1 MTIRTSSDA
10 DSAGTGPAWQPPRH
24 TTHDDPLLACLVDL
38 AHLHGN
44 PCTAQSLSSGLPL
57 VDNRLTPAL
66 LPRAAARARCSA
78 RIVRRPLEV
87 IAQGLLPAIL
97 LLEHGRA
104 CLLLEAHDDH
114 CLIQHP
120 ETGAASRIP
129 TAALQADYT
138 GLVCFVQPQFRFD
151 ARAPRTDGP
160 RKGHWFWSAI
170 FENRRL
176 YRDALVSALLI
187 NIFAIVM
194 PLFTMNVYDRVVP
207 NNAIATLWV
216 LVIGITLALAFNYA
230 LTTARAHVVDT
241 ASKRIDIRLSAQ
253 IMERILDLRMESRP
267 VSVGSFASNVR
278 SFETIRD
285 FIASA
290 SLTTLVDLPF
300 ILLFLAVLAWISP
313 WLVLPPAVAIVLA
326 LGVSAISQ
334 FRMKKLIV
342 ETFKAGSQRN
352 GVLVE
357 TIGGLETVKALNAQG
372 HAQRAW
378 EDTTRFLAHL
388 GTRIKLISS
397 ATVGFVQMLQQ
408 MVSVAVIIVG
418 VYLLQDGA
426 LSLGGII
433 ASSMLAG
440 RCLSPLGQVAGLMMQ
455 YENARASL
463 GSIDDYMNMPVEHPT
478 DKAYVARPDLQGDIE
493 FRNVSFSY
501 PESAQPSLRDI
512 SFKIQKGEKIGII
525 GRIGS
530 GKSTLEKLILGLYV
544 PSEGAVLIDGVDI
557 RQIDPIDLRRAI
569 GHAPQDPILFYG
581 SLKHNLTL
589 GAPFVND
596 ADMLAAAAIAGID
609 ELAARHPDGYDM
621 TIGERGDSISGGQRQ
636 SIAIAR
642 ALINNPS
649 IVLLDEPSSNMDNQ
663 TEAALKAR
671 LQEACRDKTLII
683 VTHRTAM
690 LSLIDRLIIVDEGRI
705 VADGP
710 KDYVIDALR
719 EGRITR
725 ATRAA

>member
-1 MTIRTSSDA
+1 MTTRTSSEA
-10 DSAGTGPAWQPPRH
+10 SQAGREASWHPPRH

-38 AHLHGN
+38 AQLHGN
-44 PCTAQSLSSGLPL
+44 PCTAQALSSGLPL

-78 RIVRRPLEV
+78 RVVRRPLES
-87 IAQGLLPAIL
+87 IGQGLLPAIL
-97 LLEHGRA
+97 ILDEGQA
-104 CLLLEAHDDH
+104 CLLLETHNDH
-114 CLIQHP
+114 YLVQYP
-120 ETGAASRIP
+120 ETGTPSQVAKD
-129 TAALQADYT
+129 ALHAEYS

-151 ARAPRTDGP
+151 ARAPKAD
-160 RKGHWFWSAI
+160 RKRSGHWFWSAI

-176 YRDALVSALLI
+176 YRDALLSALLI

-216 LVIGITLALAFNYA
+216 LVIGISLALAFNYI

-241 ASKRIDIRLSAQ
+241 ASKRIDIQLSAQ

-267 VSVGSFASNVR
+267 ISVGSFASNVR

-300 ILLFLAVLAWISP
+300 ILLFLGTLAWISP
-313 WLVLPPAVAIVLA
+313 WLAAPPIAAIVVA
-326 LGVSAISQ
+326 LMVSGVSQ
-334 FRMKKLIV
+334 LRMKKLVV

-372 HAQRAW
+372 HAQRSW

-408 MVSVAVIIVG
+408 MVSVAVIVVG

-433 ASSMLAG
+433 AASMLAG
-440 RCLSPLGQVAGLMMQ
+440 RCISPLGQVAGLMMQ

-463 GSIDDYMNMPVEHPT
+463 GSIDDYMNMPVEHPVNKT
-478 DKAYVARPDLQGDIE
+478 YVARPDLHGEIE
-493 FRNVSFSY
+493 FRNVSFNY
-501 PESAQPSLRDI
+501 PESSQPSLRDI
-512 SFKIQKGEKIGII
+512 SFKIQKGEKVGII

-530 GKSTLEKLILGLYV
+530 GKSTLQKLMLGLYL
-544 PSEGAVLIDGVDI
+544 PSDGAVLIDGIDI

-581 SLKHNLTL
+581 TLKHNLTL
-589 GAPFVND
+589 GAPFVDD
-596 ADMLAAAAIAGID
+596 ADMLAAASIAGID
-609 ELAARHPDGYDM
+609 EFAARHPDGYDM
-621 TIGERGDSISGGQRQ
+621 VIGERGESISGGQRQ

-663 TEAALKAR
+663 SETALKSR
-671 LQEACRDKTLII
+671 LKEACQDKTVI
-683 VTHRTAM
+683 VITHRTAM

-719 EGRITR
+719 DGRIAR